1 MRGISKRPYAEVRGT
16 TEPIDRNIVA
26 RDRLQWESKRVSVET
41 DAGGRVGD
49 DWSEAC
55 DEKNVHGAS
64 MSFHLCVV
72 GKVYEGHRANRSF
85 EPGGLVGGQVG

>member
-1 MRGISKRPYAEVRGT
+1 MPGT
-16 TEPIDRNIVA
+16 TEPIDRKIVA

-55 DEKNVHGAS
+55 DEKNLHATHMAPVCP
-64 MSFHLCVV
+64 FHLCVV
-72 GKVYEGHRANRSF
+72 GKVYEGHRANRPF